1 MRNLEGSSEGEGSF
15 IPCGASVQSVKSV
28 TKGDFMK
35 ASKAAALLFLVGL
48 LCWSGC
54 GSDNVCDKAQRAIQN
69 LLNAMSGCPSLSGG
83 GDGGTTLIVPFN
95 NAACQSGLSQC
106 SSADQQTLSNAF
118 DCISR
123 VGRCVPGSEF
133 QFLASFAA
141 CAPNTSSISPTC
153 RTAFGY

>member
-69 LLNAMSGCPSLSGG
+69 LLNAMSGCPW
-83 GDGGTTLIVPFN
+83 
-95 NAACQSGLSQC
+95 LSQC

-141 CAPNTSSISPTC
+141 CAPNTSSISQTC